1 MKLSVNQEPQAIFGR
16 LPHGREKVLDLISLM
31 FAFSGKLS
39 SPNDVTV
46 LLKLLLTYW
55 TRVPWLPD
63 LSVGQIQVEQC
74 PPCGAVL
81 TPTAMRGFSSTSF
94 LTSLVTTSWAS
105 WLFRVSQMNMFS
117 KPLSGFLGMELGSL
131 VGAVRPWEPLSEQCS

>member
-1 MKLSVNQEPQAIFGR
+1 MLTRNLKLFLKGFLID
-16 LPHGREKVLDLISLM
+16 EKMLDLFSLIM

-55 TRVPWLPD
+55 TIVPWLPD

-81 TPTAMRGFSSTSF
+81 TPTARPGFSSTKF
-94 LTSLVTTSWAS
+94 LIPEMQYGMHGELATARTT
-105 WLFRVSQMNMFS
+105 V
-117 KPLSGFLGMELGSL
+117 
-131 VGAVRPWEPLSEQCS
+131 

>member
-1 MKLSVNQEPQAIFGR
+1 MDGKM
-16 LPHGREKVLDLISLM
+16 LDLISLIM

-55 TRVPWLPD
+55 TRVPWLAD

-81 TPTAMRGFSSTSF
+81 
-94 LTSLVTTSWAS
+94 
-105 WLFRVSQMNMFS
+105 
-117 KPLSGFLGMELGSL
+117 GM
-131 VGAVRPWEPLSEQCS
+131 